1 MKFYSNQSANTS
13 LKMSCWLQINGPP
26 RECNQHQYFVTETIP
41 EVANLGRRL
50 PAIADH
56 DGEYYFRQEGLGFLI
71 GGYERNRKFWFETA
85 TPRDFGYELLPDD
98 LGRIEENV
106 MRAINRVPTTG
117 TADIKRVINGPMI

>member
-1 MKFYSNQSANTS
+1 M
-13 LKMSCWLQINGPP
+13 
-26 RECNQHQYFVTETIP
+26 
-41 EVANLGRRL
+41 
-50 PAIADH
+50 
-56 DGEYYFRQEGLGFLI
+56 
-71 GGYERNRKFWFETA
+71 KFWFETA

>member
-13 LKMSCWLQINGPP
+13 LKMSCWLQIIGPP

-71 GGYERNRKFWFETA
+71 GGYE
-85 TPRDFGYELLPDD
+85 LLPDD
-98 LGRIEENV
+98 PGRIEENV